1 MEYRDLKYFLVV
13 AREENV
19 TRAAEVLHI
28 SQPALSRRLMQ
39 LEDELG
45 AQLFVR
51 GKRKIAL
58 TPAGLFLKRRAG
70 EIVELTERTRS
81 EFSAERDAVGGVIAI
96 GSGEGEIMRFLAETM
111 NEFGSRYPAVRF
123 DIYSN
128 NADYV
133 QERLE
138 RGTLDL
144 GLLFEPAELSKYE
157 YIRLPHRDRWGMLV
171 RSCDGLA
178 EKRCVTP
185 EDLRGRR
192 VFMSMQR
199 GAAMGVRDWFGGEY
213 QKLDVYAGYNLL
225 YNAAM
230 LVDCC
235 MGAAV
240 CIEGATSLY
249 KNPDLVFIP
258 FYLELSVSAVL
269 VWKKYQPLPA
279 AVERFVEFIRQKVKD
294 AVVG

>member
-1 MEYRDLKYFLVV
+1 MDSGTHAVLLIPDFPVLKIFGCLPVPHLKKLFR
-13 AREENV
+13 REN
-19 TRAAEVLHI
+19 
-28 SQPALSRRLMQ
+28 
-39 LEDELG
+39 
-45 AQLFVR
+45 
-51 GKRKIAL
+51 
-58 TPAGLFLKRRAG
+58 
-70 EIVELTERTRS
+70 
-81 EFSAERDAVGGVIAI
+81 
-96 GSGEGEIMRFLAETM
+96 
-111 NEFGSRYPAVRF
+111 
-123 DIYSN
+123 
-128 NADYV
+128 
-133 QERLE
+133 
-138 RGTLDL
+138 
-144 GLLFEPAELSKYE
+144 
-157 YIRLPHRDRWGMLV
+157 
-171 RSCDGLA
+171 
-178 EKRCVTP
+178 
-185 EDLRGRR
+185 RGRR

-258 FYLELSVSAVL
+258 FYPELSVSAVL

-294 AVVG
+294 AAVG